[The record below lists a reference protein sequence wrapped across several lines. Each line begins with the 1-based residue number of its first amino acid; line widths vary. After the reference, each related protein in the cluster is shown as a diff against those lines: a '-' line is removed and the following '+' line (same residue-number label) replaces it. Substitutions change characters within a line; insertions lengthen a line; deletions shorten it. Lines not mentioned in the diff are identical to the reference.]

1 MDKNRPEINPKVSVI
16 IPVFNTE
23 DYLEESVRS
32 IMNQTLH
39 EIEIIII
46 NDGSTDSSLSII
58 KKLAEEDSRIKW
70 FTQPNMGPSVTRNSG
85 IDLANCEYLYFM
97 DSDDVLDSNALR
109 ICYKLSKDRNLDF
122 VFFDAIPFSDIGL
135 HTSDRTYF
143 RTFLFNENK
152 VYNGIEV
159 LNKMLNHNIFRAS
172 PCLNFINSRLL
183 KDHNLRFLPNII
195 HEDELF
201 VPQLYLYAERISC
214 VKDIFFKRRIRSGSI
229 MSKKFSIPNIKG
241 YLVVVRVLNNLSKN
255 NLLFRN
261 TIDRLI
267 SYILNPAIYNAKE
280 LSVKHRYKTFGYCIH
295 HKLIPYLKFKNII
308 VMLFPFLVTL
318 KSAFKRSI

>member
-1 MDKNRPEINPKVSVI
+1 MDQHRQIERLKVSVI
-16 IPVFNTE
+16 IPVYNTE
-23 DYLEESVRS
+23 DYLEEAVRS
-32 IMNQTLH
+32 IMNQTLK

-46 NDGSTDSSLSII
+46 DDGSIDNSLSII
-58 KKLAEEDSRIKW
+58 EELSNEDSRISCYS
-70 FTQPNMGPSVTRNSG
+70 QENSGQSQTRNRG
-85 IDLANCEYLYFM
+85 IELAFGEFIYFM
-97 DSDDVLDSNALR
+97 DSDDILDSNALR

-172 PCLNFINSRLL
+172 PWLNFINSRLL

-241 YLVVVRVLNNLSKN
+241 YLVVVRVLKNLSKN